1 MSIQTV
7 ITVAEGYSYNM
18 PRPAAW
24 GNRLYSLMEEGADNS
39 AALNVSFVHQS
50 IEVRQQG
57 VSGLEDFS

>member
-1 MSIQTV
+1 MSTQIVMTA
-7 ITVAEGYSYNM
+7 AEGYSYNI
-18 PRPAAW
+18 PRHAVW
-24 GNRLYSLMEEGADNS
+24 RNRLYSLMEEGADNS